1 MSDVVVSVV
10 ESNTAVT
17 VTEQDVAVDVTENN
31 VVVSVSTAGI
41 QGVPGANNDPTYVT
55 VRNATGATLAKGT
68 IVYISGANGN
78 NVQVSKAIATGDSTS
93 ARTIGWLAASIPN
106 NGSGLCMVE
115 GYLEGLNTQGFT
127 AGAQLYL
134 SGTVAGGF
142 TQTKPQAPIHLVYVG
157 VVTKVSA
164 GDGHVFVKVQNGYEL
179 GELHD
184 VLIVSPTNNQ
194 VLAYDSATQLWKN
207 ATNTPDGVTSITA
220 TAPLT
225 GGTITS
231 TGSIGLDQ
239 TALSITKSQVSDFTS
254 GTVTSASTAQQAGTA
269 VYAVNSGTAVYATT
283 SGTAVFANTSGTAVS
298 ISGDITK
305 SQVSD
310 FTSGTVASAG
320 TAQQSG
326 TAVFANTSGT
336 ATYATTSG
344 TAVTISG
351 DITKS
356 QVSDF
361 TSGTVASASTAQQ
374 SGTAVFA
381 NTSGTATFATTSGT
395 AVYSTNSGTAVFATN
410 ASTAVT
416 ISGSITQG
424 QVTNLTTDLA
434 GKANLAGGNAFT
446 GAQTVTASTATQVP
460 LTLVAASGQTANLLS
475 TAGGARIP
483 AAGNYFI
490 APGITSTFVAD
501 FNAGNATTTPVT
513 IAGVSGQTANLL
525 RLAVAGTDQATI
537 SASGILSAN
546 GAYISQVFAGSGIS
560 GGTLG
565 RLNIAPFSATQ
576 VGAVLRGAAGQ
587 SVDLLQMQ
595 DSAGNIYMSATA
607 FGGLT
612 SNLNGAYPARWSV
625 GAGSPSVIGL
635 IVRGA
640 ASQTADLLQVQ
651 NSTPANLFSIS
662 SAGLITAKVVANAG
676 NQSRGLLLSNTSDTW
691 QSGLYLRSDASGFP
705 RLSLLAPTG
714 ALGEAVSIDSA
725 AKVGIGNSAPVAQLD
740 VYSQAAA
747 RVGQVIRGAASQTAN
762 LLEIQN
768 SAASVLLSVTSAGNL
783 NAPGQVRV
791 GTTSGLGQLAVVSTN
806 AATIGAVVQGA
817 VSQTANLQTWQDS
830 SSNVLARVNASGIIL
845 GASLRTIN
853 QTAQIKEENAGA
865 ALSLTKMTSQ
875 AGNDGAGIGRLYF
888 RDGTNAGTLKLV
900 VRAGATGAETTILD
914 NIPT

>member
-1 MSDVVVSVV
+1 MSNTNITTTTETTTVVV
-10 ESNTAVT
+10 E
-17 VTEQDVAVDVTENN
+17 ENIVRIELN
-31 VVVSVSTAGI
+31 NIGVQGI
-41 QGVPGANNDPTYVT
+41 PGANTDPTYVT

-78 NVQVSKAIATGDSTS
+78 NVQVTPAIATSDATS
-93 ARTIGWLAASIPN
+93 ARTLGWLAVSIPN

-134 SGTVAGGF
+134 SGTTAGAF
-142 TQTKPQAPIHLVYVG
+142 TETKPQAPTHLVYVG
-157 VVTKVSA
+157 VVTKVSS

-207 ATNTPDGVTSITA
+207 ATNAPDGVTSITA

-239 TALSITKSQVSDFTS
+239 TALSITKSQVSDFSS

-269 VYAVNSGTAVYATT
+269 VYAVNSGTAVFATT
-283 SGTAVFANTSGTAVS
+283 SGTSTTISGT
-298 ISGDITK
+298 ITK
-305 SQVSD
+305 SQVTD

-326 TAVFANTSGT
+326 TAVYSVNSGT
-336 ATYATTSG
+336 AVYATTSG

-361 TSGTVASASTAQQ
+361 TSGTVAQA
-374 SGTAVFA
+374 GTATYAV
-381 NTSGTATFATTSGT
+381 NSGTATFATTSGT
-395 AVYSTNSGTAVFATN
+395 AVFATN
-410 ASTAVT
+410 AGTAVSV
-416 ISGSITQG
+416 SGSAITQS
-424 QVTNLTTDLA
+424 QVVNLTTDLA
-434 GKANLAGGNAFT
+434 GKANLAGGNALT
-446 GAQTVTASTATQVP
+446 GAQTITSTAIGQVP
-460 LTLVAASGQTANLLS
+460 LTLVGASGQTANLLS

-501 FNAGNATTTPVT
+501 FNAGNTTTTPVT

-525 RLAVAGTDQATI
+525 RLAVAGTDQFTVG
-537 SASGILSAN
+537 ASGILTAN
-546 GAYISQVFAGSGIS
+546 GGYLSQVFAGAGIS

-565 RLNIAPFSATQ
+565 RLNVSPFSSGQ

-640 ASQTADLLQVQ
+640 ASQTANLQVWQ
-651 NSTPANLFSIS
+651 DSSANTLASVNG
-662 SAGLITAKVVANAG
+662 AGLISSVRQISVSQSNSGETMMFVRGAASQTGDSFAVRDNSANTIAGFSATGRIYSGVSGAGQTFLGGLTLGSGSVASQLGVVA
-676 NQSRGLLLSNTSDTW
+676 
-691 QSGLYLRSDASGFP
+691 
-705 RLSLLAPTG
+705 G
-714 ALGEAVSIDSA
+714 AATT
-725 AKVGIGNSAPVAQLD
+725 VGA
-740 VYSQAAA
+740 
-747 RVGQVIRGAASQTAN
+747 VIRGAASQSAN
-762 LLEIQN
+762 LQEWQSSAGSIVARVDSVGDITARVSRSTFAARFVTTDPSIAIQVN
-768 SAASVLLSVTSAGNL
+768 TGAASQTGDFFQTQTSTGTVMQRLTSAGLIRAADNVIANAL
-783 NAPGQVRV
+783 VGASGSADTTVTTSLVRIQANSTLGGGWLQATRLTSAPGSITADSGQV
-791 GTTSGLGQLAVVSTN
+791 
-806 AATIGAVVQGA
+806 
-817 VSQTANLQTWQDS
+817 
-830 SSNVLARVNASGIIL
+830 
-845 GASLRTIN
+845 
-853 QTAQIKEENAGA
+853 
-865 ALSLTKMTSQ
+865 
-875 AGNDGAGIGRLYF
+875 YF
-888 RDGTNAGTLKLV
+888 RTGTNPNTLKLV
-900 VRAGATGAETTILD
+900 VKAGAGAEQTIID
-914 NIPT
+914 NIPTT